1 MTQAELAQ
9 ALGISQAAVSKL
21 ARRGMPTDSV
31 ERASRWR
38 RRHLQTGR
46 MKGIRADTIGHN
58 SKPDAPPKPAA
69 TAPEDLD
76 LFTEG
81 DLDEDPD
88 ELRTRRFKE
97 SRERREHYTAEMA
110 RINYEREIGNLML
123 ADEVRR
129 LVVNAATQLRT
140 SLEQIP
146 NNLAPSLVGKDERR
160 IAATLADEIERI
172 LENLSLNFAKLA
184 NNTGEPKHDEA

>member
-46 MKGIRADTIGHN
+46 MKGIRADTIGQDV
-58 SKPDAPPKPAA
+58 KPATPPKPAT

-76 LFTEG
+76 LFTEE
-81 DLDEDPD
+81 DPYEDPD
-88 ELRTRRFKE
+88 EARTRRFKE
-97 SRERREHYTAEMA
+97 SRERREHFAAEMA
-110 RINYEREIGNLML
+110 RLNYERECGKLML
-123 ADEVRR
+123 ATEV
-129 LVVNAATQLRT
+129 VQVMADVGTVLRT
-140 SLEQIP
+140 TLEQLPDTI
-146 NNLAPSLVGKDERR
+146 APALVGKDERR
-160 IAATLADEIERI
+160 IAAMLADEIGRA
-172 LENLSLNFAKLA
+172 LENLSAGFAKLA
-184 NNTGEPKHDEA
+184 RTTGEPQHDHA